1 MVKFLLFWLKNLF
14 NPRISSL
21 SVIINSTISP
31 KAKVHR
37 NSYMRGS
44 TLGDYSYI
52 SMNVVL
58 THVTVG
64 KFCSIGRCC
73 LIGTP
78 DHMLTSASSSPIFT
92 LSHNAIGQSWIKNDV
107 WEPLHNRVTIGND
120 VWIGYDVKVIGNV
133 TIGDG
138 AVIGAGAVVTKD
150 VPPYAVVAGVPAK
163 VIKMR
168 FKEDVVE
175 KLKAA
180 EWWNLPESI
189 LKENI
194 SLFQSRNVT
203 EEIADSLLAL
213 RKKYDDE
220 N

>member
-1 MVKFLLFWLKNLF
+1 MIDFLLTWLKNLF

-21 SVIINSTISP
+21 SLIIHSTVSS

-44 TLGDYSYI
+44 SLGDYSYI

-58 THVTVG
+58 TNVSVG
-64 KFCSIGRCC
+64 KYCSIGRCC

-92 LSHNAIGQSWIKNDV
+92 LRKNAIGQSWLKKDV

-133 TIGDG
+133 KIGDG

-168 FKEDVVE
+168 FPENIIE
-175 KLKAA
+175 KLLESK
-180 EWWNLPESI
+180 WWELPDSV
-189 LKENI
+189 LKENVA
-194 SLFQSRNVT
+194 LFQTDNVT
-203 EEIADSLLAL
+203 EEIAERIVQISKNRRL
-213 RKKYDDE
+213 
-220 N
+220 

>member
-1 MVKFLLFWLKNLF
+1 MIDFLLTWLKNLF

-21 SVIINSTISP
+21 SLIIHSTVSP

-44 TLGDYSYI
+44 SLGDYSYI

-58 THVTVG
+58 TNVSVG
-64 KFCSIGRCC
+64 KYCSIGRCC

-78 DHMLTSASSSPIFT
+78 DHMLTAASSSPIFT
-92 LSHNAIGQSWIKNDV
+92 LKNNAIGQNWIEKDTY
-107 WEPLHNRVTIGND
+107 EALHNRVEIGND
-120 VWIGYDVKVIGNV
+120 VWIGYDVKVICNV
-133 TIGDG
+133 KIGDG

-150 VPPYAVVAGVPAK
+150 VPPYAIVAGVPAK

-168 FKEDVVE
+168 F
-175 KLKAA
+175 
-180 EWWNLPESI
+180 PESI
-189 LKENI
+189 REKLLASKWWELPDEVLKENVA
-194 SLFQSRNVT
+194 LFQTDNVT
-203 EEIADSLLAL
+203 EEIADHILAL
-213 RKKYDDE
+213 RKKYDHE

>member
-1 MVKFLLFWLKNLF
+1 MIDFLLTWLKNLF

-21 SVIINSTISP
+21 SLIIHSTVSS

-44 TLGDYSYI
+44 SLGDYSYI

-58 THVTVG
+58 TNVSVG
-64 KFCSIGRCC
+64 KYCSIGRCC

-92 LSHNAIGQSWIKNDV
+92 LRKNAIGQSWLKKDV

-133 TIGDG
+133 KIGDG

-168 FKEDVVE
+168 FPENIIE
-175 KLKAA
+175 KLLESK
-180 EWWNLPESI
+180 WWELPDSV
-189 LKENI
+189 LKENVA
-194 SLFQSRNVT
+194 LFQIDNVT
-203 EEIADSLLAL
+203 EEIAERIVQISKNRRL
-213 RKKYDDE
+213 
-220 N
+220 